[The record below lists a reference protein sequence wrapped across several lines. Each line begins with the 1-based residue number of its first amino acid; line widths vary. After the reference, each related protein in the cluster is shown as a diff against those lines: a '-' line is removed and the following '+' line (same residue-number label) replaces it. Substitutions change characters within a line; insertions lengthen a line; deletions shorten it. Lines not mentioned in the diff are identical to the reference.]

1 MAGIIWRINAPS
13 INLSGFLLSESP
25 SGTNSKK
32 RGMKPETPSWTWEEI
47 ISPLTGRRHT
57 DRDRERAGEVKWFG
71 SYRTHQQ
78 WKLKLP
84 YQLLSTSVWLRTS
97 SISWLGDWRMF
108 ECKSTIKTV
117 LWIYPDIH
125 SSAGC
130 WLRLDRSDTPI
141 RRPVIIVI
149 VENEILPL
157 ECVCLA
163 LSTSILTPPGITC
176 TKQRLQRRSCWLTGP
191 VWLQIGRGTRDI
203 KINDKIREQQS
214 VLDNLN

>member
-32 RGMKPETPSWTWEEI
+32 RGMKPETTSWTWEEI
-47 ISPLTGRRHT
+47 INPLTGRRHT
-57 DRDRERAGEVKWFG
+57 HRTERGRGRSNGLDRIEHINNGNWSFPINYYPLQFDYE
-71 SYRTHQQ
+71 HLQ
-78 WKLKLP
+78 
-84 YQLLSTSVWLRTS
+84 SV
-97 SISWLGDWRMF
+97 GWRGF